1 MITNFFI
8 TGYNGFLGNI
18 IGDVLSKNGQKTQDI
33 NVLSDKKLDI
43 TKPFKLAKPEGDFV
57 IIHSAGKAHSI
68 PKTKEEKKLFYDI
81 NDCGTQNLCNALKPY
96 LVSLKGF
103 VFISTV
109 SVYGVDNGRGIN
121 ENFPLNAQSPYGVS
135 KIKAEKYLTQWG
147 IKNNVPVLIL
157 RLPLISGPNPPGNLG
172 KMIKGIDTGK
182 YFSIK
187 NGAARR
193 SVVMAEDVA
202 LCIKNNIGKTGIY
215 NLTDGYHPT
224 FREIEKVIAG
234 QLNKKMPKN
243 LPAIAASLLGFF
255 GDLFSFCPVNSTTIQ
270 KMSED
275 LIIDDKK
282 AQDELNW
289 NPNKIIDKFKI
300 K

>member
-1 MITNFFI
+1 MSMNFFI

-18 IGDVLSKNGQKTQDI
+18 LGNVLSKNGYRAQDI
-33 NVLSDKKLDI
+33 NVLCDKKLDI
-43 TKPFKLAKPEGDFV
+43 TKPFELAKPDGDFV

-68 PKTKEEKKLFYDI
+68 PKTEEEEKVFYDV
-81 NDCGTQNLCNALKPY
+81 NDIGTQNLCNALKPY
-96 LVSLKGF
+96 IGSLKGF

-109 SVYGVDNGRGIN
+109 SVYGLDTGSGIN

-135 KIKAEKYLTQWG
+135 KIRAEKYLTQWG
-147 IKNNVPVLIL
+147 EENNVPILIL
-157 RLPLISGPNPPGNLG
+157 RLPLIAGPNPPGNLG

-202 LCIKNNIGKTGIY
+202 MCIKDNIGKTGIY

-243 LPAIAASLLGFF
+243 LPGAAASLLGFV
-255 GDLFSFCPVNSTTIQ
+255 GDVFSFFPVNSSTIQ

-275 LIIDDKK
+275 LSIDDKK

-289 NPNKIIDKFKI
+289 RPNKVIDTFKI

>member
-157 RLPLISGPNPPGNLG
+157 RLPLI
-172 KMIKGIDTGK
+172 
-182 YFSIK
+182 
-187 NGAARR
+187 
-193 SVVMAEDVA
+193 
-202 LCIKNNIGKTGIY
+202 
-215 NLTDGYHPT
+215 
-224 FREIEKVIAG
+224 
-234 QLNKKMPKN
+234 
-243 LPAIAASLLGFF
+243 
-255 GDLFSFCPVNSTTIQ
+255 
-270 KMSED
+270 
-275 LIIDDKK
+275 
-282 AQDELNW
+282 
-289 NPNKIIDKFKI
+289 
-300 K
+300 

>member
-1 MITNFFI
+1 MSTNFFI

-18 IGDVLSKNGQKTQDI
+18 LGDVLSKNGQKAQDI
-33 NVLSDKKLDI
+33 NVLSDKKIDI
-43 TKPFKLAKPEGDFV
+43 TKPFNLTKPDGDFV

-68 PKTKEEKKLFYDI
+68 PKSEDEKKVFYEV
-81 NDCGTQNLCNALKPY
+81 NENGTQNICNALKPY
-96 LVSLKGF
+96 LVSVKGF

-109 SVYGVDNGRGIN
+109 SVYGLDSGIGIN
-121 ENFPLNAQSPYGVS
+121 ENFPLCAQSPYGVS
-135 KIKAEKYLTQWG
+135 KIRAEKYLAQWG
-147 IKNNVPVLIL
+147 LENNVPVLIL
-157 RLPLISGPNPPGNLG
+157 RLPLISGPTPPGNLG
-172 KMIKGIDTGK
+172 KMIKGISTGK

-202 LCIKNNIGKTGIY
+202 ICIKNNISKTGTY

-224 FREIEKVIAG
+224 FREIEKVIAV

-243 LPAIAASLLGFF
+243 LPVAAATLLGILGDFISFF
-255 GDLFSFCPVNSTTIQ
+255 PVNSMTIQ

-275 LIIDDKK
+275 LIFDDQK
-282 AQDELNW
+282 ARIELNW
-289 NPNKIIDKFKI
+289 HPNIVIEKFKL

>member
-1 MITNFFI
+1 MFTTFFI
-8 TGYNGFLGNI
+8 TGYNGFLGKI
-18 IGDVLSKNGQKTQDI
+18 IGDVLSKNGQKTQDV
-33 NVLSDKKLDI
+33 NVLSNRKLDI
-43 TKPFKLAKPEGDFV
+43 TKPFILAKPEGDFV

-68 PKTKEEKKLFYDI
+68 PKTVEEKKLFFDV

-109 SVYGVDNGRGIN
+109 SVYGIDSGRGIN

-135 KIKAEKYLTQWG
+135 KMQAEKYLTQWG
-147 IKNNVPVLIL
+147 VENNVPVLIL

-202 LCIKNNIGKTGIY
+202 MCIKNNIGKTGIY

-224 FREIEKVIAG
+224 FREIEKVIAS

-243 LPAIAASLLGFF
+243 LTNAAASILGFF
-255 GDLFSFCPVNSTTIQ
+255 GDLISFFPVNSITIQ

-275 LIIDDKK
+275 LIFDDKK

-289 NPNKIIDKFKI
+289 YPNKIIDKFKI

>member
-1 MITNFFI
+1 VNFFI
-8 TGYNGFLGNI
+8 SGFNGFLGRI
-18 IGDVLSKNGQKTQDI
+18 LGDVLSKNGQKTQDI
-33 NVLSDKKLDI
+33 NVLSDKKIDI
-43 TKPFKLAKPEGDFV
+43 TKPFVLAKPEGDFV
-57 IIHSAGKAHSI
+57 IIHAAGKAHSI
-68 PKTKEEKKLFYDI
+68 PKTVEEKRLFYDV
-81 NDCGTQNLCNALKPY
+81 NYCGTQNLCNALKPH

-109 SVYGVDNGRGIN
+109 SVYGIDSGRDIN

-147 IKNNVPVLIL
+147 LENNVPVLIL

-172 KMIKGIDTGK
+172 KMIKGIDSGK

-202 LCIKNNIGKTGIY
+202 VCIKNNIGKTGVY

-224 FREIEKVIAG
+224 FREIEKVIAD
-234 QLNKKMPKN
+234 QLSKKIPKN
-243 LPAIAASLLGFF
+243 LPNAAASLLGFL
-255 GDLFSFCPVNSTTIQ
+255 GDLFSFFSVNSTTIQ

-275 LIIDDKK
+275 LIMDDKK

-289 NPNKIIDKFKI
+289 YPNKIIDKFKI